1 MTALDLQYITKEL
14 NPPNAPQIR
23 PIENYWSAL
32 KQKVYENNWSAKNR
46 QQLVRRIKL
55 SAKKIEPST
64 YQNLFVNLKLKIS
77 RAVKNGLES
86 LI

>member
-1 MTALDLQYITKEL
+1 MTALDLNYITKEL

-46 QQLVRRIKL
+46 EQLIRKIKL
-55 SAKKIEPST
+55 SAKKIDSST
-64 YQNLFVNLKLKIS
+64 YQNLFVNLKSKMR